1 MPRTTQRA
9 STSEAMGAPLELPPY
24 EPQIAPLTANAKR
37 KVDTVIKSFHTR
49 HLKIHLSHA
58 TGALSDS
65 VGDTNDRLTEAKGRL
80 EKLRRRRREREERRQ
95 REAGEEKDNELGD
108 GNDSSAERQREAEK
122 FAQREEKLAQFEQLV
137 KNTTERLE
145 GGMRSLV
152 DTEVQADKML
162 DLLSNILAQNSA
174 EVPTKPQ
181 ARARRA
187 RRNQDEED
195 SVADDDEQ
203 DEETEPPVEVEVI
216 PASRTIADGLADKKR
231 EWESLSLAQ
240 RYGTNNSYK
249 QFYRVLH
256 ESKHSGMDVPPLPHP
271 STWFQ
276 SLDVSR
282 ESNSQ
287 NKRRKKKRSQLAQTA
302 EGVMEEGDVDDEGL
316 QPSSSGDENS
326 NESGEEDDNSEHG
339 EDDED
344 GEDEEGGEEEEPTQE
359 DTQDASSGDEVMIK
373 SEKFSITCPLTLRP
387 FDEPVSSTKCPH
399 SFERSA
405 IESML
410 SRSRQNTFVPLPN
423 DSSRGRN
430 MRCVKCPVCN
440 VLITMHDLKRDPV
453 LIRRVKKAIRM
464 AAAEAE
470 ENNDEDGDEGE
481 DVEMDEDDSVLM
493 RRSKAANVERRVV
506 VKSERT
512 RSPSRIPDTQME

>member
-1 MPRTTQRA
+1 MSRTTQRA

-80 EKLRRRRREREERRQ
+80 EKLKRRRREREERRQ
-95 REAGEEKDNELGD
+95 REAGEEKDNEPGD
-108 GNDSSAERQREAEK
+108 RNDSSAERQREAEN
-122 FAQREEKLAQFEQLV
+122 FAQREEKLAQFELLV

-145 GGMRSLV
+145 GSMRSLI

-162 DLLSNILAQNSA
+162 DLLSTIVAQNS
-174 EVPTKPQ
+174 EEGPTKPHP
-181 ARARRA
+181 RARRA
-187 RRNQDEED
+187 RRYRDEED
-195 SVADDDEQ
+195 SDADDDEQ
-203 DEETEPPVEVEVI
+203 GEEAEPPVEVEVI
-216 PASRTIADGLADKKR
+216 PASRTIADGLAEKKR

-240 RYGTNNSYK
+240 R

-256 ESKHSGMDVPPLPHP
+256 ESKYSAMDVPPLPHP
-271 STWFQ
+271 STWFK
-276 SLDVSR
+276 SLDASR

-287 NKRRKKKRSQLAQTA
+287 NKRRKKKRSQLAQT
-302 EGVMEEGDVDDEGL
+302 EEGAMDEGGVDDEGL
-316 QPSSSGDENS
+316 QPSSSGDENN
-326 NESGEEDDNSEHG
+326 NESEEDDDNEHD
-339 EDDED
+339 EDDEED
-344 GEDEEGGEEEEPTQE
+344 GEDGEGGEEEEPTRE
-359 DTQDASSGDEVMIK
+359 DMQDASSDDEVMIN
-373 SEKFSITCPLTLRP
+373 SEKFSITCPLTLQP
-387 FDEPVSSTKCPH
+387 FNEPVSSTKCPH

-410 SRSRQNTFVPLPN
+410 NRSRQNTFVPLPN

-430 MRCVKCPVCN
+430 IRCVKCPVCN

-470 ENNDEDGDEGE
+470 ENNDEDGGEGE
-481 DVEMDEDDSVLM
+481 DLEMDEDDSVLM
-493 RRSKAANVERRVV
+493 RRSKAANGGRRVV